1 MPLDPVRCA
10 RIKVLGLDVDGVLT
24 DNAVYIG
31 GEGIESKRFDIQDG
45 LGHALMR
52 EAGIEIVWVSG
63 RHSDAT
69 LARGRELKV
78 RTVLQIAPDGKV
90 PAIDAL
96 LAKRGLDWSEFAF
109 VGDDLADLPVLA
121 RAGLAIAVANATD
134 LVKARAHHVTTRH
147 GGHGAV
153 REVIDALLHATGKF
167 EQGAARYLRQAV
179 VP

>member
-1 MPLDPVRCA
+1 MPLDPERCA
-10 RIKVLGLDVDGVLT
+10 RVKLLGLDVDGVLT
-24 DNAVYIG
+24 DNAVFIG

-63 RHSDAT
+63 RFSEAT
-69 LARGRELKV
+69 SARGRELKV
-78 RTVLQIAPDGKV
+78 RTVLQVPPDGKV
-90 PAIDAL
+90 PAIEAL
-96 LAKRGLDWSEFAF
+96 LAERGLDWSEFAF

-121 RAGLAIAVANATD
+121 RAGLAIAVANATE
-134 LVKARAHHVTTRH
+134 LVKSRAHHVTTRA

-153 REVIDALLHATGKF
+153 REVIDGLLHATGRF
-167 EQGAARYLRQAV
+167 EQGAVHYLRQSV